1 MDKILHDTGN
11 KIQSVLG
18 SGLLLKLKYKSDQL
32 TATHYNNLL
41 NLQKLH
47 HQMGRMV
54 KLMNYKLNI
63 EAMYLDK
70 WFLTHFDIVFE
81 SKLFMTDFDLLLEL
95 IRGLMCENISFEYVD
110 DNLCINNCVF
120 SNLIPL
126 NELLIDLLNGSI
138 TGQCDMNCVKSL
150 LIKLPSLSIQQK
162 IRPS

>member
-32 TATHYNNLL
+32 TTTHYNNLL

-47 HQMGRMV
+47 HQMGRMI
-54 KLMNYKLNI
+54 KLMDYKLNI

-70 WFLTHFDIVFE
+70 WFLKHFDVVFE

-110 DNLCINNCVF
+110 NNLCIKNGNF
-120 SNLIPL
+120 TNATPLI
-126 NELLIDLLNGSI
+126 ERLIYLLNGNMTQSVITIQNGMDESI
-138 TGQCDMNCVKSL
+138 KN
-150 LIKLPSLSIQQK
+150 
-162 IRPS
+162 